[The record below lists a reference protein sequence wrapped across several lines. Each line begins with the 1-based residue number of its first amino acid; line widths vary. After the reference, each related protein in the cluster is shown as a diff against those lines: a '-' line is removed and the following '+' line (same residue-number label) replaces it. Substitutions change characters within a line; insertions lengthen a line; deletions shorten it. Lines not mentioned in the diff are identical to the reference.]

1 MDIVMEINKKRFP
14 ILINSKD
21 ALNKFQEVVDAKHQD
36 YKLDK
41 KKIYLTITPYWICFF
56 DISAN
61 IDGKYQHYSGQ
72 VALNALSHKIDN
84 QIISLFKYAKPKI
97 IPKLEISQADEVT
110 VEIKDSIIV
119 KEEAQK
125 AILKFLSTKYNV
137 AEENISLSGVEEI
150 YVPVWKTHI
159 DNIKLKFD
167 AVSGKLNNFDELPE
181 KEQTNTEAFKE
192 MLHDLRS
199 PKKLWG
205 YIVSFFAGIFKGIWQ
220 VIKFIFKNIK
230 WVLIV
235 FIVCAIIYL
244 IFF

>member
-1 MDIVMEINKKRFP
+1 MEINKKTFP

-41 KKIYLTITPYWICFF
+41 NIFDNNTLLDMFF

-137 AEENISLSGVEEI
+137 AEENIL
-150 YVPVWKTHI
+150 
-159 DNIKLKFD
+159 
-167 AVSGKLNNFDELPE
+167 
-181 KEQTNTEAFKE
+181 
-192 MLHDLRS
+192 
-199 PKKLWG
+199 
-205 YIVSFFAGIFKGIWQ
+205 
-220 VIKFIFKNIK
+220 K
-230 WVLIV
+230 WV
-235 FIVCAIIYL
+235 
-244 IFF
+244 